1 MSETSTITLNKKSLS
16 NNIRFLKRKLGQKVK
31 ISSVVKANAY
41 GHGIELMVPLLIEE
55 GVDHFSVFDFKEA
68 KRVHKAATVE
78 VDIMVMGWV
87 SNGDIAEAID
97 KKISFY
103 IFHLHRLKKALFYA
117 KRLGKKARIHL
128 EVESGMNR
136 SGLNMDE
143 LCEAINLIKKNEEH
157 FEISG
162 FCTHLAGAESI
173 SNHLRIQKQIKR
185 YNRMLKL
192 LQSHELEPQY
202 RHIANSAAAFVYPK
216 TRMDLVRVGI
226 MQYGFWSSAET
237 FIHYISNK
245 KSKMDPLDRIL
256 GWESQIMS
264 IKEVKTGEFI
274 GYGVSY
280 LAQTDI
286 KTALIPVGYSLGY
299 SRSLSNKGR
308 LIIRGQRCSVI
319 GVVNMNMVIADISN
333 IADAEIG
340 DKVVIIGK
348 QGDLE
353 IKVSAFSNNVDMLN
367 YEILAHLPSNI
378 KRKVICPG

>member
-1 MSETSTITLNKKSLS
+1 
-16 NNIRFLKRKLGQKVK
+16 
-31 ISSVVKANAY
+31 
-41 GHGIELMVPLLIEE
+41 
-55 GVDHFSVFDFKEA
+55 
-68 KRVHKAATVE
+68 
-78 VDIMVMGWV
+78 
-87 SNGDIAEAID
+87 
-97 KKISFY
+97 
-103 IFHLHRLKKALFYA
+103 
-117 KRLGKKARIHL
+117 
-128 EVESGMNR
+128 
-136 SGLNMDE
+136 
-143 LCEAINLIKKNEEH
+143 
-157 FEISG
+157 
-162 FCTHLAGAESI
+162 
-173 SNHLRIQKQIKR
+173 
-185 YNRMLKL
+185 MLKL

-245 KSKMDPLDRIL
+245 TSKIDPLDRIL

-319 GVVNMNMVIADISN
+319 GVVNMNMIIADISN

-378 KRKVICPG
+378 KRKVICPE

>member
-1 MSETSTITLNKKSLS
+1 
-16 NNIRFLKRKLGQKVK
+16 
-31 ISSVVKANAY
+31 
-41 GHGIELMVPLLIEE
+41 
-55 GVDHFSVFDFKEA
+55 
-68 KRVHKAATVE
+68 
-78 VDIMVMGWV
+78 
-87 SNGDIAEAID
+87 
-97 KKISFY
+97 
-103 IFHLHRLKKALFYA
+103 
-117 KRLGKKARIHL
+117 
-128 EVESGMNR
+128 
-136 SGLNMDE
+136 
-143 LCEAINLIKKNEEH
+143 
-157 FEISG
+157 
-162 FCTHLAGAESI
+162 
-173 SNHLRIQKQIKR
+173 
-185 YNRMLKL
+185 
-192 LQSHELEPQY
+192 
-202 RHIANSAAAFVYPK
+202 
-216 TRMDLVRVGI
+216 
-226 MQYGFWSSAET
+226 
-237 FIHYISNK
+237 
-245 KSKMDPLDRIL
+245 
-256 GWESQIMS
+256 MS

-378 KRKVICPG
+378 KRKVICPD